1 MLVCVVEC
9 VFVLSWMCDLF
20 VTNRVMLHESFCVFV
35 VFVRACACVLPCVL
49 PCVFYRVFVCGVCG
63 LLCDEEWFVFVFLS
77 VFVFVCLLMCVC
89 GVFAVYCTMLAELCL
104 SVFCVSVVCVVCCV
118 CICGL
123 LC

>member
-1 MLVCVVEC
+1 MACA
-9 VFVLSWMCDLF
+9 
-20 VTNRVMLHESFCVFV
+20 VMLCV
-35 VFVRACACVLPCVL
+35 CA
-49 PCVFYRVFVCGVCG
+49 RVFVCRCY
-63 LLCDEEWFVFVFLS
+63 VFVCLVCDVWCDVVRFDVCVLF